1 MKTKDIAINAL
12 IAALYIAL
20 TLPFASFSFGPIQFR
35 ILEALLLLLVIDKK
49 FSPGI
54 IIGCLIVNIFSP
66 LGMYDVV
73 FGTLATM
80 ITCYA
85 MIKTENMIL
94 KLLYPAIFNG
104 IIVGLELT
112 ILFTNTPFIFNLI
125 TVALGEI
132 VVVFVPGMLI
142 KDKLLKMRNQQI
154 F

>member
-12 IAALYIAL
+12 IASLYIAL
-20 TLPFASFSFGPIQFR
+20 TLPFVSFSFGPIQFR
-35 ILEALLLLLVIDKK
+35 ISEALLLLLIIDKK

-54 IIGCLIVNIFSP
+54 IVGCLIVNMFSP
-66 LGMYDVV
+66 LGLYDVI

-85 MIKTENMIL
+85 MAKTDNMVL

-112 ILFTNTPFIFNLI
+112 ILFTNTPFIINLL

-132 VVVFVPGMLI
+132 VVVFIPGILI
-142 KDKLLKMRNQQI
+142 KDKLLKIRDQQI

>member
-1 MKTKDIAINAL
+1 
-12 IAALYIAL
+12 
-20 TLPFASFSFGPIQFR
+20 
-35 ILEALLLLLVIDKK
+35 
-49 FSPGI
+49 
-54 IIGCLIVNIFSP
+54 
-66 LGMYDVV
+66 
-73 FGTLATM
+73 
-80 ITCYA
+80 
-85 MIKTENMIL
+85 MIL